1 VNGSTRARVGQGQS
15 DSPTTPGL
23 PGPDAPA
30 WILPRHRL
38 YDRLTAGVGGPL
50 TLVAA
55 GAGSGKTVL
64 LSSWLHAGGPGL
76 PSAWVAVDA
85 RRATRQQFWSDALE
99 ALRATDAVGQGELA
113 DLAGPPSDA
122 GSDDFAAHLVAA
134 LSELPGPLVL
144 VIDDLHELGPEA
156 QRDVGYV
163 ITHGAARLRIVAAAR
178 RDPVLALHKL
188 RLAGSL
194 TEIRPDEL
202 AFSPAEAADLF
213 AALGQPLTPA
223 LADRL
228 WRRTEGWAAGLR
240 IAALSARGVED
251 MSAFVD
257 AFAGDDR
264 ALADYLIAEVLARQ
278 APRVR
283 QFLLR
288 TSIVDRLGPDLADA
302 LSDGDDGAQ
311 LLAEL
316 ERANAFI
323 LRVPDRDR
331 PFRYHQLMV
340 ELLRGELRR
349 EAPEELP
356 ELHERAS
363 RWYAEAGQWLLAIEH
378 ALLAHDWPRAAT
390 LLGDHWITLYLEGA
404 AQSVQDLLDR
414 IPREH
419 LLTDPQL
426 AVTAAAARLL
436 GGDAPAAAPY
446 LTMAEETRVELDG
459 SERRRFD
466 VSLAVTRLLYARL
479 TGQLQRATE
488 EARAVLQPQD
498 GRPWEHE
505 LASDDKL
512 VVALLNVGIA
522 ELWAGGRH
530 ASDVSLRRALH
541 IAQRRGHEYIQ
552 MQALGSLAAL
562 AVMDGRLAESERLGG
577 EAVELAERRGWS
589 TSPAVATALLALI
602 GAAYLRDR
610 LDDATR
616 LLDRA
621 EAAVRTT
628 REPVLLLTL
637 DYVHALVLVGR
648 GDHEGAITRCREAR
662 ASVAELHDE
671 HFLARPNLWLEA
683 HQLIVVGREHEAH
696 ELLSTAQEAS
706 DSTEVRAPTALLLHR
721 AGNSDGALETLAPVL
736 DGTASY
742 NHLHQV
748 MDAHL
753 IAAEI
758 HDDLGDIAAS
768 MRCAEAALELAEP
781 EGYLRP
787 FLDQGGPSLPDRL
800 RRQVRQ
806 GTAHRALIDDI
817 LDRWDGGGPSRAE
830 PLVEPLSAREL
841 EVLRYLPTALQVAE
855 ISAELFISVN
865 TARSHIKSIY
875 RKLDVQRRSQAV
887 ERARALRLL
896 GPSARGV

>member
-1 VNGSTRARVGQGQS
+1 LDELDSNAEVAGIGQL
-15 DSPTTPGL
+15 DL
-23 PGPDAPA
+23 PPHAPAPEAPA
-30 WILPRHRL
+30 WILRRHRL
-38 YDRLTAGVGGPL
+38 HDRLTAGVEGPL

-64 LSSWLHAGGPGL
+64 LSSWLHDRRSGMPT
-76 PSAWVAVDA
+76 AWVAVDA
-85 RRATRQQFWSDALE
+85 RRAARPQFWSDALE
-99 ALRATDAVGQGELA
+99 ALRATDAVGHGELA
-113 DLAGPPSDA
+113 DLAGPPSEA
-122 GSDDFAAHLVAA
+122 ESDFAAHLVAA
-134 LSELPGPLVL
+134 LSELSGPLVL
-144 VIDDLHELGPEA
+144 VIDDLHELASEA
-156 QRDVGYV
+156 LADLDYV
-163 ITHGAARLRIVAAAR
+163 IAHGAARLRVVAAAR
-178 RDPVLALHKL
+178 RDPDLSIHRL
-188 RLAGSL
+188 RLDGGL

-202 AFSPAEAADLF
+202 AFTPAEAAELF
-213 AALGQPLTPA
+213 AALGQPLTPV

-240 IAALSARGVED
+240 IAALSARGVQD
-251 MSAFVD
+251 MGAFVD

-278 APRVR
+278 PPRMR

-288 TSIVDRLGPDLADA
+288 TSIVDRLGPDLADV
-302 LSDGDDGAQ
+302 LSGGDDGAR

-323 LRVPDRDR
+323 SRVPDRER
-331 PFRYHQLMV
+331 PFRYHQLV
-340 ELLRGELRR
+340 AELLRGELRR
-349 EAPEELP
+349 EAPEDLP
-356 ELHERAS
+356 ALHGRAS
-363 RWYAEAGQWLLAIEH
+363 RWHAEAGLWLPAIEH
-378 ALLAHDWPRAAT
+378 ALLAHDWPRAAA
-390 LLGDHWITLYLEGA
+390 LLGDHWMTLYLEGA
-404 AQSVQDLLDR
+404 GQSVQALLDR

-419 LLTDPQL
+419 LVTDPQL

-446 LTMAEETRVELDG
+446 LALAEETQVELDG
-459 SERRRFD
+459 SERRRFE
-466 VSLAVTRLLYARL
+466 VSLAVARLLYARL
-479 TGQLQRATE
+479 TGQLQRAIE
-488 EARAVLQPQD
+488 EARAVLQPRD

-541 IAQRRGHEYIQ
+541 VARRRGHEYIA
-552 MQALGSLAAL
+552 MQALGSLAGL
-562 AVMDGRLAESERLGG
+562 TVMEGRLAESERLAG
-577 EAVELAERRGWS
+577 EAVDLAERRGWS

-602 GAAYLRDR
+602 GSAYLRDR

-621 EAAVRTT
+621 EASMRTT

-683 HQLIVVGREHEAH
+683 RQLIIVGREDEAR
-696 ELLSTAQEAS
+696 ELLSTAGDAS
-706 DSTEVRAPTALLLHR
+706 DSTEVRSPTALLLHR
-721 AGNSDGALETLAPVL
+721 AGDSDRALEVLAPVL
-736 DGTASY
+736 EGTASY

-748 MDAHL
+748 LDAHL

-758 HDDLGDIAAS
+758 HDDLGDVAAS
-768 MRCAEAALELAEP
+768 MRCTEAALELAEP

-787 FLDQGGPSLPDRL
+787 FLDKGDPHLPDRL
-800 RRQVRQ
+800 RRQVRH

-817 LDRWDGGGPSRAE
+817 LDRSDGRAPTRAE
-830 PLVEPLSAREL
+830 ALTEPLSAREL
-841 EVLRYLPTALQVAE
+841 EVLRYLPTALQIAE
-855 ISAELFISVN
+855 ISAELFVSVN
-865 TARSHIKSIY
+865 TVRTHVKSIY

-887 ERARALRLL
+887 ERARVLRLL
-896 GPSARGV
+896 GPSARGG